1 MTRDTPAAP
10 SLTRDG
16 AAENNEPND
25 QLVPK
30 AITRYSLSS
39 EADEKSLA

>member
-1 MTRDTPAAP
+1 MSDTPAAP

-16 AAENNEPND
+16 AARNKKPSD

-30 AITRYSLSS
+30 AITRYSFSS